1 MRIQIKPWFLV
12 PVLVCFAAVQEVRA
26 QGPTIDSGLPT
37 PPGSAT
43 SSLGSAPGAGGG
55 IFTSPG
61 AGDSPLS
68 GRAGVTAPHV
78 PTSVTAP
85 GSTNNPT
92 DLQMGITA
100 PKPKPAPVAPLY
112 GSLSLTEVAEDEGP
126 AHGITLDIAIDRV
139 IRENLDLRS
148 KYYEIPQARADILQ
162 AGLRANP
169 VFYADSQLIPYGQ
182 FNRSSPGGPTQY
194 DVNVSYPFD
203 VSHKR
208 QARVMVASR
217 ALKVLEA
224 QYQDA
229 VRSSIDIMYQAFVD
243 VLVARQ
249 TIRYTEKSVDGLK
262 KLLAVEKKRYQ
273 LDQSTRADVGRVEI
287 LLDSAQI
294 SLLDAR
300 QQYAKT
306 KQALAVLL
314 NISTEEAESLEVRG
328 TILDRFPLPP
338 KLDELYNIALT
349 MRPDVAS
356 FRLGIRRA
364 EADVKLAHAN
374 RFSDVY
380 VLYQPYTFQNN
391 QPFGAKSPTSWA
403 LGVTVPLPIYNRN
416 QGAIQRAKLNVT
428 QTQIQL
434 ATLERQTKTDVA
446 QAYREYTTTRE
457 MVQKMERQTIP
468 VAKRVLRDSYTLYE
482 GGEQDVTF
490 YLEAQRNYN
499 DIVKQYLD
507 SLSRHR
513 RSMLSLNTVLGM
525 RILP

>member
-1 MRIQIKPWFLV
+1 
-12 PVLVCFAAVQEVRA
+12 
-26 QGPTIDSGLPT
+26 
-37 PPGSAT
+37 
-43 SSLGSAPGAGGG
+43 
-55 IFTSPG
+55 
-61 AGDSPLS
+61 
-68 GRAGVTAPHV
+68 
-78 PTSVTAP
+78 
-85 GSTNNPT
+85 
-92 DLQMGITA
+92 MGITA
-100 PKPKPAPVAPLY
+100 PRPRPVPPTPLY

-126 AHGITLDIAIDRV
+126 ANGLTLDMAIERA

-148 KYYEIPQARADILQ
+148 KYYEIPQARADVLQ
-162 AGLRANP
+162 AGLRTNP

-182 FNRSSPGGPTQY
+182 YNRSAPGGPTQY

-217 ALKVLEA
+217 AIKVLEA

-229 VRSSIDIMYQAFVD
+229 VRMTIETVHQAFVD

-249 TIRYTEKSVDGLK
+249 TIRYTRRSVEGLRR
-262 KLLAVEKKRYQ
+262 LLAVEKKRYE

-287 LLDSAQI
+287 LLDAAQI
-294 SLLDAR
+294 GLLDAE
-300 QQYAKT
+300 QQYGKAKQT
-306 KQALAVLL
+306 LANLL
-314 NISTEEAESLEVRG
+314 NIPPLEAESLEIRG
-328 TILDRFPLPP
+328 SILDRVPQPPPLQ
-338 KLDELYNIALT
+338 ELHQIALT
-349 MRPDVAS
+349 MRPDIVS
-356 FRLGIRRA
+356 FRLGIKRA
-364 EADVKLAHAN
+364 EADVKLALAN
-374 RFSDVY
+374 RFSDIY

-391 QPFGAKSPTSWA
+391 QPFGGKSTTSWA

-416 QGAIQRAKLNVT
+416 QGGIQRAKLNVT

-434 ATLERQTKTDVA
+434 ATIERQTLTDVS
-446 QAYREYTTTRE
+446 QAYREYATTRQ
-457 MVQKMERQTIP
+457 MVQKMERETIP
-468 VAKRVLRDSYTLYE
+468 VAKRVLSDSYRLYT

-490 YLEAQRNYN
+490 YLDAQRNYN